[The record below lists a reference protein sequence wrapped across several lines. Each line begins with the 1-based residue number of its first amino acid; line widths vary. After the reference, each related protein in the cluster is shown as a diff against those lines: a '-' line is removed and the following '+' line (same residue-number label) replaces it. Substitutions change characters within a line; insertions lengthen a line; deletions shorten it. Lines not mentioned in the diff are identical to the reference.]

1 MLDLIQW
8 LANRLAPLR
17 AGLIALTLVAALV
30 GALALTLLDPGA
42 ADSILL
48 PALILLLWSMMGVV
62 FIDLFAKTLGARA
75 AGTADAGRLR
85 QRLVRG
91 IQWFLALGFLLLGLV
106 AIDLSLSI
114 AREWIDETSLVDPG
128 TD

>member
-30 GALALTLLDPGA
+30 GVLALTLLDPGA

-48 PALILLLWSMMGVV
+48 PALILLLWSVMGIV
-62 FIDLFAKTLGARA
+62 FIDLFAKTLDART
-75 AGTADAGRLR
+75 AGRADAGRLR
-85 QRLVRG
+85 HRLVRG
-91 IQWFLALGFLLLGLV
+91 FQWFLALGFLLLGLV